1 MKKLSQLRSMFLL
14 LFIVILG
21 GTWGVRRAHAD
32 TVSEFTGTWFTQY
45 VGGSAYDESYNETTG
60 PILFNPNADGVE
72 PFFFTAPVTSGTL
85 RTCTSD
91 TCSESYSG
99 TFVGG
104 TISMYIDDPAPPA
117 FIGTITGG
125 SYSGFNQ
132 SPCFY
137 PYCSAYDGQTLS
149 FTGQWANGWTS
160 VGTLSAGFDD
170 SVAGPPGFATLTMTT
185 TTAPTTVPEPGGIT
199 LLGTGMVL
207 LVTSLRLR
215 VRNSSPLS

>member
-1 MKKLSQLRSMFLL
+1 MRKPQQLRLIFLL
-14 LFIVILG
+14 LFIAILG
-21 GTWGVRRAHAD
+21 STWGAQRAHAD
-32 TVSEFTGTWFTQY
+32 IVSLYTGTWDTRG

-60 PILFNPNADGVE
+60 PLLFDPSNGVE

-117 FIGTITGG
+117 FIGTITSG
-125 SYSGFNQ
+125 SYSGYNQ
-132 SPCFY
+132 VPCVY
-137 PYCSAYDGQTLS
+137 PDCYAYDGQTIN
-149 FTGQWANGWTS
+149 FTGVWANGWTT
-160 VGTLSAGFDD
+160 VGTLSAGYDD
-170 SVAGPPGFATLTMTT
+170 SIAGPPGYATLTMTT
-185 TTAPTTVPEPGGIT
+185 TTAPSTVPEPGSMT

-207 LVTSLRLR
+207 VVASLRRRL
-215 VRNSSPLS
+215 RNSPLVP